1 MSTSLVGSRGITG
14 RHSAAY
20 QPRPR
25 ALHQAKRRQ
34 PQPAGRQAIPY
45 QMDEALPGF
54 GVRINPT
61 NKVWVVSNV
70 TGRVP
75 VGGVAEVV
83 IGGCRLGLG
92 CEIHS

>member
-1 MSTSLVGSRGITG
+1 MRFTKQSDANLSL
-14 RHSAAY
+14 
-20 QPRPR
+20 
-25 ALHQAKRRQ
+25 
-34 PQPAGRQAIPY
+34 PADKPY
-45 QMDEALPGF
+45 LIRWDEALPGF

-61 NKVWVVSNV
+61 NKVWVVSTV
-70 TGRVP
+70 MGRVP